1 MGISTHRIEE
11 SDRAWV
17 SAKLGKHADGA
28 IDQDTHRIEVVED
41 GADKAFAIWIAKPGY
56 ALLGPVIVDASTE
69 RRDLFHAA
77 IVATAKAA
85 VAEGYIVAKTL
96 VNKLTVVRILEDA
109 YGVKFTP
116 AGRNMKTGKVDHWSL
131 TVDPRDIIA
140 TAERKG
146 LV

>member
-1 MGISTHRIEE
+1 MTELTRRYEE

-17 SAKLGKHADGA
+17 SAKLGKYADGA

-41 GADKAFAIWIAKPGY
+41 GADKAFALWIAKPGHAY
-56 ALLGPVIVDASTE
+56 LGPIVVDASTE

-85 VAEGYIVAKTL
+85 VAEGYTVAKTE
-96 VNKLTVVRILEDA
+96 VRKLAIVRILEEA
-109 YGVKFTP
+109 YDVTLTP
-116 AGRNMKTGKVDHWSL
+116 AGRNVKTGKVSAWSL
-131 TVDPRDIIA
+131 TVDPRDIVA

-146 LV
+146 L